1 MPRASTTPRRDAR
14 PAPAGR
20 SGTPTSRARPA
31 RRRGRS
37 RSSGGRAPIPR
48 PIERAEPRHPLLD
61 ARRDRRPDQ
70 ADDGRGRAPRRPP
83 APQRAGAPA
92 PTAARRSRRAA
103 RDGAP
108 TRTTRPRAGGRGDG
122 GISDHVDCVTR
133 DPCVPEPP
141 RRLPDVSVRRAYRAC
156 TERLPARR
164 RSPARPGPAAPPSAP
179 PTTPGSRPS
188 TTRTHSRAAPCTA
201 TAP

>member
-1 MPRASTTPRRDAR
+1 MPVRRLVASH
-14 PAPAGR
+14 
-20 SGTPTSRARPA
+20 A
-31 RRRGRS
+31 RRQRVV
-37 RSSGGRAPIPR
+37 
-48 PIERAEPRHPLLD
+48 AEHPHHE
-61 ARRDRRPDQ
+61 RDRREDEEVHDRQEDERRSLVRSACRSAPSP
-70 ADDGRGRAPRRPP
+70 ARCAPRPPARPGRRRRGRAPRRPP

-92 PTAARRSRRAA
+92 PTAAPRSRRAA
-103 RDGAP
+103 PDGAP

-122 GISDHVDCVTR
+122 GSSDHVDCVTR